1 MADDREIQIRITAK
15 NLTSDEFE
23 KVRKNVAAVANET
36 KTSTDRMSGWAN
48 SVKGAAG
55 LVGLTFSVGA
65 VVEFGKKVFDTASQ
79 IHDMALKLGVSAEA
93 AQGFKFAA
101 EQGGSSI
108 EAVGKAITKMNGL
121 LVEGDKGTVKA
132 LEKLGLKFSDIRG
145 MKPEDAFLA
154 IADEIKKIP
163 DPMEQSRVAVELF
176 GKTGAELLPAIKEGF
191 REVSDGASKMSNDT
205 IDSLEAAQDA
215 WSSLSNSVVIA
226 TGTIIGHTISAA
238 KEMTSSASG
247 FATWV
252 QNAIKHGPAV
262 AFTFADA
269 ATQAKKAAKE
279 LTEEQKTGIQ
289 HLIKIGNSAEAV
301 SELFG
306 EASEAALKYGRSLS
320 EAAKPTAKT
329 KEETEALE
337 KAQKKAQQAAE
348 QHAAAITSLRDSMFG
363 NGAIKAANDLTQALG
378 SVTNI
383 SKLSKEQ
390 QAEVNVKIGEATE
403 ALTRLGKKA
412 PETYRAW
419 FEATAPAAAEL
430 KKLDLGLINLKGTV
444 ETLPSRPIQELS
456 ERTLSL
462 VENLKLL
469 PIGKRAIDGLAD
481 ATEEFSREAKEAEER
496 QKRWN
501 DATKVAEERSK
512 RFDQS
517 IGELASSL
525 SNLANI
531 AGGTFG
537 GIVRDIG
544 TMISAL
550 DTAKKSQKAFS
561 EGLGDFRSGDTL
573 TGILGMASGIGGIA
587 SAAISAGKAIWGMF
601 SKTESKKVNDL
612 RDEFLLTFGV
622 TGTQIGSGFATLAA
636 KLAEMGQA
644 GVDAFDRLVR
654 AKKQAEYDK
663 ALAEV
668 NRLLD
673 EQKKKHEES
682 AKAAEDAS
690 ARERAAA
697 DAYTDRIK
705 AQLGELDRQ
714 QQTLMESIAGE
725 APEEFM
731 GAVEAQTRARI
742 AQIEAEKQALLKQQG
757 DAIQEAEK
765 VRDRVEDIWDDPIH
779 VPIVYDYPNGSS
791 SPLPEPTERF
801 ASGGIV
807 SRPTVALVGEA
818 GRKEI
823 IGDQSFMTSA
833 LMGAIN
839 RIGSSGLSAAG
850 VAGSDRPIV
859 IENVLVLD
867 GQVID
872 RRTLKTVQ
880 AAALSGQVQIP
891 SRAIRGPNG

>member
-1 MADDREIQIRITAK
+1 
-15 NLTSDEFE
+15 
-23 KVRKNVAAVANET
+23 
-36 KTSTDRMSGWAN
+36 
-48 SVKGAAG
+48 
-55 LVGLTFSVGA
+55 
-65 VVEFGKKVFDTASQ
+65 
-79 IHDMALKLGVSAEA
+79 
-93 AQGFKFAA
+93 
-101 EQGGSSI
+101 
-108 EAVGKAITKMNGL
+108 
-121 LVEGDKGTVKA
+121 
-132 LEKLGLKFSDIRG
+132 
-145 MKPEDAFLA
+145 
-154 IADEIKKIP
+154 
-163 DPMEQSRVAVELF
+163 
-176 GKTGAELLPAIKEGF
+176 
-191 REVSDGASKMSNDT
+191 
-205 IDSLEAAQDA
+205 
-215 WSSLSNSVVIA
+215 
-226 TGTIIGHTISAA
+226 
-238 KEMTSSASG
+238 
-247 FATWV
+247 
-252 QNAIKHGPAV
+252 
-262 AFTFADA
+262 
-269 ATQAKKAAKE
+269 
-279 LTEEQKTGIQ
+279 
-289 HLIKIGNSAEAV
+289 
-301 SELFG
+301 
-306 EASEAALKYGRSLS
+306 
-320 EAAKPTAKT
+320 
-329 KEETEALE
+329 
-337 KAQKKAQQAAE
+337 
-348 QHAAAITSLRDSMFG
+348 
-363 NGAIKAANDLTQALG
+363 
-378 SVTNI
+378 
-383 SKLSKEQ
+383 
-390 QAEVNVKIGEATE
+390 
-403 ALTRLGKKA
+403 
-412 PETYRAW
+412 
-419 FEATAPAAAEL
+419 
-430 KKLDLGLINLKGTV
+430 
-444 ETLPSRPIQELS
+444 
-456 ERTLSL
+456 
-462 VENLKLL
+462 
-469 PIGKRAIDGLAD
+469 
-481 ATEEFSREAKEAEER
+481 
-496 QKRWN
+496 
-501 DATKVAEERSK
+501 
-512 RFDQS
+512 
-517 IGELASSL
+517 
-525 SNLANI
+525 
-531 AGGTFG
+531 
-537 GIVRDIG
+537 
-544 TMISAL
+544 
-550 DTAKKSQKAFS
+550 
-561 EGLGDFRSGDTL
+561 
-573 TGILGMASGIGGIA
+573 
-587 SAAISAGKAIWGMF
+587 MF